1 MRLPQHQNPQN
12 AYHKMQLDF
21 LNERKY
27 VSRNIN
33 QYFESHFVTSYFN
46 TTTTL
51 KTGLLFF
58 IDTTRN
64 ENYRQYI
71 NDNFDLIDQLI
82 DSKNRNFIYN
92 KDLKID
98 NTHIWFAN
106 YYYPFLREKL
116 NPNHYLKINSL
127 QLLEFTGILNDSSEN
142 TLKKKDITTGFLSI
156 HSKGVS
162 YIGKNDN
169 ETIEAFIKT
178 YIKTLVVDTGA
189 SEPNLFYS
197 IKDEDS
203 DEPFIEIDA
212 DAQKIIDWIDLKLE
226 ELKETG
232 KLFAVA
238 PKIQELLKI
247 HFNSVTTEDK
257 QISTLIVTEDYKIYL
272 PEYNNMEVELN
283 HLTKAIYI
291 LFLKHSKIHLK
302 DFKQYKDELLAIYKN
317 ISYKNDYDQ
326 IKKSIDHLITDKNAI
341 FVHLSRIKSRFTL
354 LFSDYY
360 ADNYYIQGDRGKE
373 KYIKLNKAKIK
384 IEAKV

>member
-1 MRLPQHQNPQN
+1 MRLPQNQNPQN
-12 AYHKMQLDF
+12 AFHKMQLDF
-21 LNERKY
+21 LNERTY

-33 QYFESHFVTSYFN
+33 EYFESHFIISRFN
-46 TTTTL
+46 TTVTL
-51 KTGLLFF
+51 KTGLIFF

-64 ENYRQYI
+64 ENFRQYI
-71 NDNFDLIDQLI
+71 NENFNLIDQLI
-82 DSKNRNFIYN
+82 DSKNRNFVYN

-98 NTHIWFAN
+98 DHHIWFAN

-116 NPNHYLKINSL
+116 KPNDYLEINPL
-127 QLLEFTGILNDSSEN
+127 QLLEFTGILNSSSEN
-142 TLKKKDITTGFLSI
+142 AIKKEDITTGFLSI
-156 HSKGVS
+156 HSRGVS

-169 ETIEAFIKT
+169 ETIEDFIKN
-178 YIKTLVVDTGA
+178 YIKTLVVDLGA
-189 SEPNLFYS
+189 TDGDLFYS
-197 IKDEDS
+197 LKEEDS
-203 DEPFIEIDA
+203 NEPFIEIDA

-226 ELKETG
+226 ELKATG

-238 PKIQELLKI
+238 PKIQELLKT
-247 HFNSVTTEDK
+247 HFNNVVTEDK
-257 QISTLIVTEDYKIYL
+257 KISPIVIKEDYKIIL

-291 LFLKHSKIHLK
+291 LFLKHNRIHLK
-302 DFKQYKDELLAIYKN
+302 DLRLYKDELLAIYKN

-326 IKKSIDHLITDKNAI
+326 IKKSIAHLIKDKNAI

-373 KYIKLNKAKIK
+373 KYVKLNKAKIK
-384 IEAKV
+384 IEAKI

>member
-384 IEAKV
+384 IEAKI